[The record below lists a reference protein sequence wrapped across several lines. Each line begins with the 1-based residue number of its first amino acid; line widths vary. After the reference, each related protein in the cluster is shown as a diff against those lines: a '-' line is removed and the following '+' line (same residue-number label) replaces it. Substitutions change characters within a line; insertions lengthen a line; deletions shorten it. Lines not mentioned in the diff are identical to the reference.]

1 MLDKVHLSISCV
13 IIDNIGDFMDEK
25 RFNLKEIFTQ
35 PKYRRMNPYQ
45 KEIFVTGLFH
55 SKNFNQI
62 RKEEHIVL
70 LKELKEVLLKK
81 YRCGPYT
88 MIVLPSDYQLHED
101 LFDMVTDVY
110 KRRIYIRKS
119 FVEDGII
126 QNGYDDAYCLDFLN
140 VYLLDCIYHEM
151 YHIISRNQIMRK
163 STSYLDRE
171 FVEQLLWYL
180 TIKHNENSSL
190 MEQVAQIE
198 STFLEED
205 ILSYRMLPEE
215 YYAHLFAYNQ
225 VNHAFKRNVVL
236 YGEDK
241 NLGKYQFDVEQEKSI
256 LVKQYNNIHKTN
268 YTFDEIYEQVYLM
281 NIICF
286 STKNEEEVRE
296 VYQKLGRKKH
306 FIKR

>member
-1 MLDKVHLSISCV
+1 
-13 IIDNIGDFMDEK
+13 MDEK
-25 RFNLKEIFTQ
+25 RLNLKEIFTQ
-35 PKYRRMNPYQ
+35 LQYRRMNSYQ

-70 LKELKEVLLKK
+70 LEELKEILLKK
-81 YRCGPYT
+81 YRCGSYT

-110 KRRIYIRKS
+110 KRKIYIRKS

-126 QNGYDDAYCLDFLN
+126 QNGYDDVYCLDFLN

-171 FVEQLLWYL
+171 FVEQLLWCL

-190 MEQVAQIE
+190 MEQIAQIE
-198 STFLEED
+198 SSFLEED
-205 ILSYRMLPEE
+205 ILAYRMLPEE

-225 VNHAFKRNVVL
+225 VNYVFKKNVAL

-241 NLGKYQFDVEQEKSI
+241 NLRKYQFDVEQEKSI
-256 LVKQYNNIHKTN
+256 LVKQYNNKHKTN

-286 STKNEEEVRE
+286 STKNEEEVKE
-296 VYQKLGRKKH
+296 VYQKLERKTH